1 MAVTEAQKRA
11 SAKYQREKVKRIST
25 SFYPDDSDIWDHL
38 NNQTNKQGYI
48 KQLIRADME
57 RSASK

>member
-48 KQLIRADME
+48 KQLIREDME
-57 RSASK
+57 RRASK